1 MTKQRTVSSSQT
13 ALKYGPDKSLQL
25 NSDWYAAAT
34 ESRRAY
40 RKPMT
45 LNPSKRSA
53 LVLAYYYPPQN
64 TSGAA
69 RPSRFV
75 KYLREIGFTM
85 HVISAGMGSD
95 AVLVDGE
102 AVHSD
107 AMWLKMASSAGR
119 VYHRLFRA
127 YGDRMPW
134 VPYATNAASNVL
146 SRQPVDFVI
155 STSPP
160 LATHLVA
167 MRLKQKFPIRWIADF
182 RDPLAGNPFGPKRQN
197 HRNVLERKL
206 FERADLILST
216 TDVLQSTWA
225 EQYPQFQHKFH
236 TIWNGFDPE
245 ERVEAIP
252 SHGEG
257 PRILAHV
264 GEIYGARNPRMIV
277 ESLDRLFHSGR
288 IGLNDIRLCLVG
300 PLDENSSLRSD
311 AAFLRLRDIG
321 LVECREGLVD
331 RSQALAIT
339 KKADQLLLLDVSDV
353 DASLQ
358 LPAKL
363 FDYLRVQ
370 RPVVAQT
377 TKGSPSDRILA
388 KSGVPHECIYR
399 GDPPD
404 VVDEKCLRALKLPRA
419 TNPANEWFWSQFDGR
434 RQVHQLAALLGNFHH
449 GCSD

>member
-1 MTKQRTVSSSQT
+1 MQPIRGADSSDDL
-13 ALKYGPDKSLQL
+13 AGR
-25 NSDWYAAAT
+25 
-34 ESRRAY
+34 E
-40 RKPMT
+40 PMT
-45 LNPSKRSA
+45 AKPSKGSI

-75 KYLREIGFTM
+75 KYLGEIGFRM
-85 HVISAGMGSD
+85 HVISAGVGAD
-95 AVLVDGE
+95 TVLVDGE
-102 AVHSD
+102 AVDSD
-107 AMWLKMASSAGR
+107 AVWLKMASSAGR
-119 VYHRLFRA
+119 VYNRLVGA

-134 VPYATNAASNVL
+134 VPYATNAAVNVL
-146 SRQPVDFVI
+146 SRQPLDFII

-167 MRLKQKFPIRWIADF
+167 MRLKQKFRIPWIADF

-197 HRNVLERKL
+197 YRSFLERKI
-206 FERADLILST
+206 FEFADLVLST
-216 TDVLQSTWA
+216 TDVLQKAWA
-225 EQYPQFQHKFH
+225 ERYPQYNHKFH

-245 ERVEAIP
+245 EGVEAVP
-252 SHGEG
+252 SRGEG

-264 GEIYGARNPRMIV
+264 GEIYGARTPRMIID
-277 ESLDRLFHSGR
+277 SLDRLFHSGR

-300 PLDENSSLRSD
+300 PLDENSSLRSN
-311 AAFLRLRDIG
+311 AAFLRLRETG

-339 KKADQLLLLDVSDV
+339 AQADQLLLLDVSDV
-353 DASLQ
+353 DVSLQ

-370 RPVVAQT
+370 RAVVAQT

-388 KSGVPHECIYR
+388 NSGVPHECIYR
-399 GDPPD
+399 DD
-404 VVDEKCLRALKLPRA
+404 TAAMVDDKLLRALQLPRA

-434 RQVHQLAALLGNFHH
+434 RQAHQLAALLGGFHR
-449 GCSD
+449 GSSA